1 MALGLPDDTLRR
13 SVAALVLMPA
23 AILAVWAG
31 TPFWEALVLA
41 GALVAGREWAAMAEP
56 QAVMAF
62 ATIPAAVAVPALFSA
77 SAVVQGVVAL
87 GAALAAGLFFRRTAL
102 AAGVLYIALPATCLI
117 ALGRPEF
124 GGPELAVWLFAVI
137 WAGDIAA
144 WWTGRRFGGPKLAP
158 VWSPAKTWSGFAGG
172 LAAAGLA
179 GGAAS
184 AAFDESSGAGG
195 GVAAGLLVGAAGT
208 AGDLFESACKRRF
221 GVKDSG
227 RLIPGH
233 GGLLDRVDALF
244 AGAVAAM
251 LLTACGWRW
260 I

>member
-13 SVAALVLMPA
+13 SAAAFVLMPA
-23 AILAVWAG
+23 ALLAVLAG
-31 TPFWEALVLA
+31 TPFWEALVFA

-56 QAVMAF
+56 DAVVVFTA
-62 ATIPAAVAVPALFSA
+62 IPAAAATPVLFSA
-77 SAVVQGVVAL
+77 SALAQGAIAVGVAI
-87 GAALAAGLFFRRTAL
+87 AAGLFLRRKAL
-102 AAGVLYIALPATCLI
+102 AAGVLYIAVPAMCLI
-117 ALGRPEF
+117 ALRRPEF
-124 GGPELAVWLFAVI
+124 GGLELAVWLFAVI

-158 VWSPAKTWSGFAGG
+158 SWSPGKTWSGLAGG

-179 GGAAS
+179 GAGASIAFDAPGAA
-184 AAFDESSGAGG
+184 AGG
-195 GVAAGLLVGAAGT
+195 LAVGVLVGAAGA

-233 GGLLDRVDALF
+233 GGLLDRVDALL
-244 AGAVAAM
+244 AGAAAVM
-251 LLTACGWRW
+251 LLAAFGWRW
-260 I
+260 T

>member
-1 MALGLPDDTLRR
+1 MALGLPEDTFRR

-56 QAVMAF
+56 EAVRAF
-62 ATIPAAVAVPALFSA
+62 TAIPAAATAAALFSA
-77 SAVVQGVVAL
+77 SAVVQGAVAL
-87 GAALAAGLFFRRTAL
+87 GAALAAGLFLRRKAL
-102 AAGVLYIALPATCLI
+102 AVGVLYIALPAMCLI
-117 ALGRPEF
+117 ALRRPEF
-124 GGPELAVWLFAVI
+124 GGLELAVWLFVVV

-158 VWSPAKTWSGFAGG
+158 VWSPAKTWSGFVGG
-172 LAAAGLA
+172 VTAAGLA

-184 AAFDESSGAGG
+184 ALFVAPEVAGSGF
-195 GVAAGLLVGAAGT
+195 AAGLLVGAAGV

-233 GGLLDRVDALF
+233 GGLLDRVDALL
-244 AGAVAAM
+244 AGAAATM
-251 LLTACGWRW
+251 LLTAWGWRW
-260 I
+260 T

>member
-1 MALGLPDDTLRR
+1 MALGLPDDTLQR
-13 SVAALVLMPA
+13 SVAAILLMPA

-31 TPFWEALVLA
+31 TPFWEALVFA

-56 QAVMAF
+56 GAVTAF
-62 ATIPAAVAVPALFSA
+62 TAIPAVAAVPVLFSA
-77 SAVVQGVVAL
+77 SALVQGAVAL
-87 GAALAAGLFFRRTAL
+87 GAAAAAGLLLRRKAL
-102 AAGVLYIALPATCLI
+102 AVGALYIAVPVMCLV
-117 ALGRPEF
+117 ALRRPES
-124 GGPELAVWLFAVI
+124 GGMELAVWLLAVI

-158 VWSPAKTWSGFAGG
+158 AWSPGKTWSGLLGG

-179 GGAAS
+179 GAGVSTVFGPSGAAGEG
-184 AAFDESSGAGG
+184 F
-195 GVAAGLLVGAAGT
+195 AAGILVGAAGA

-233 GGLLDRVDALF
+233 GGLLDRVDALL
-244 AGAVAAM
+244 AGAVAVM
-251 LLTACGWRW
+251 LLAACGWRW
-260 I
+260 T

>member
-1 MALGLPDDTLRR
+1 MALGLPEDAFRR

-31 TPFWEALVLA
+31 TPFWEVLMLA
-41 GALVAGREWAAMAEP
+41 GALVVGREWAAMAEP
-56 QAVMAF
+56 EAVRAF
-62 ATIPAAVAVPALFSA
+62 TAIPAAAAAPALFSA
-77 SAVVQGVVAL
+77 SATAQGAIAL
-87 GAALAAGLFFRRTAL
+87 GAALAAGLFFRRKAL
-102 AAGVLYIALPATCLI
+102 AVGVLYIALPVMCLI
-117 ALGRPEF
+117 ALRRPEF
-124 GGPELAVWLFAVI
+124 GGLELAVWLFAVI
-137 WAGDIAA
+137 WSADIAA
-144 WWTGRRFGGPKLAP
+144 WWTGRRLGGPKLAP
-158 VWSPAKTWSGFAGG
+158 AWSPAKTWSGFAGG

-184 AAFDESSGAGG
+184 IAFGAPGG
-195 GVAAGLLVGAAGT
+195 PGSGVAAGIQVGAAGT

-233 GGLLDRVDALF
+233 GGLLDRVDALL
-244 AGAVAAM
+244 AGAAAAT

-260 I
+260 T

>member
-13 SVAALVLMPA
+13 SVAALVLMPV
-23 AILAVWAG
+23 AILSVWAG

-56 QAVMAF
+56 EAVRAF
-62 ATIPAAVAVPALFSA
+62 TAIPAAAAASALFSA
-77 SAVVQGVVAL
+77 SAAVLGTVAL
-87 GAALAAGLFFRRTAL
+87 GAALAAGLFLRRRAL
-102 AAGVLYIALPATCLI
+102 AAGVLYIALPVMCLI
-117 ALGRPEF
+117 ALRRPEF
-124 GGPELAVWLFAVI
+124 GGLDLVIWLFAVV

-144 WWTGRRFGGPKLAP
+144 WWTGRRFGGPRLAP

-172 LAAAGLA
+172 VAAAGLA
-179 GGAAS
+179 GGAVS
-184 AAFDESSGAGG
+184 ALFVAPSFALSGFL
-195 GVAAGLLVGAAGT
+195 AGLLVGAAGA

-233 GGLLDRVDALF
+233 GGLLDRVDALL
-244 AGAVAAM
+244 AGAAAAM

-260 I
+260 T